1 MTFLQLVNDVLE
13 RLRETSVTTVT
24 ETDYSVLIGKF
35 VNDAIRQVQDA
46 WEWNSLSVTVPVT
59 TVAGTSNY
67 VVTGSGQRQRSIAVN
82 DTTNHIRLVNVPL
95 QWIVDQQQ
103 LTTVQTGNACY
114 YAWNGT
120 NGTDSKVE
128 LYPTPNAAATIE
140 FNMYVPQ
147 NALVN
152 DSDTLSI
159 LPDAVIAGAY
169 ARATMERGE
178 DGGIDSN
185 TAYAFFKNILA
196 DQIQVEA
203 TRFIENDSWYTV

>member
-147 NALVN
+147 NPLVN

-203 TRFIENDSWYTV
+203 TRFIENDFWYTV